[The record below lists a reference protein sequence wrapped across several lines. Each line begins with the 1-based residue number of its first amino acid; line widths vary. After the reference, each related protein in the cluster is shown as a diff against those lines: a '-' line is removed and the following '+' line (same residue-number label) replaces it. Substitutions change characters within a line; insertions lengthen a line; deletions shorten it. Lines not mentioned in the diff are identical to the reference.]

1 MKNHLN
7 HELFFLD
14 KEGKM
19 SLSNPKAWAVC
30 LSQMLRVQ
38 KGVSRRLSLIKI
50 TGSAIFSVR

>member
-1 MKNHLN
+1 
-7 HELFFLD
+7 
-14 KEGKM
+14 M

-30 LSQMLRVQ
+30 LAQMLCVQ